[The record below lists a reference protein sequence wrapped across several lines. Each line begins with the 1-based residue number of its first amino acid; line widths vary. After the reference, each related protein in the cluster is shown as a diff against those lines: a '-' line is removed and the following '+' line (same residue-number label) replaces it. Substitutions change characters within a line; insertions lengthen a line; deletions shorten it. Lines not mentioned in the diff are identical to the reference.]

1 MVKKIHLNFD
11 NINNPDYEIWT
22 KEAVGEFLDLFPAYK
37 DLFEITT
44 ESIEADKKLFQRSF
58 SKDDLKNLVD
68 IAVMIHDKGTSPDA
82 SLEQKLRDLF
92 TLQADGTYK
101 YQSSPDPSSPDR
113 NITRSFLLLAEQ
125 KVNGQEP
132 DYSFPIEICF
142 GQTSNSGCY
151 GEGGMMAGVMM
162 YLNTFEDGT
171 QGKDAQY
178 KKDFFKML
186 LKHELGHTF
195 QACPKGAQRQLDTS
209 ETGMGHCTHDDCL
222 MLSGDKAHEAF
233 EKNRNITFCDD
244 CKKEIEQHLRM
255 IKDPNQHEFTND
267 TNSAEPTDGQDYDE
281 PDNPNMPELV
291 RILKAAYKEHD
302 ITMRATKEKQ
312 EDYPYSYN
320 LYKRGEKPA
329 DGATPTGRI
338 TITNEKNIT
347 LKSKD
352 INHFVVAMNAVKQ
365 RGGDAIRLN
374 LSDKASDEECKAFA
388 AHAVIAG
395 MIAGIEVKNNPY
407 SLDEL
412 KEINP
417 MIEKV
422 IKLTKQKEDAKNA
435 AAALESNTDTAKEPE
450 LEKTLGTSIDEAFG
464 TYQQLSKD
472 ALPNFDSL
480 KKFECGVNAVQRAK
494 TRRVAQQILAQR
506 QTRNRS

>member
-44 ESIEADKKLFQRSF
+44 ESIEADKSLLHESF
-58 SKDDLKNLVD
+58 SKDDLDKLVNTAMTEFGSSGFKPEQFYD
-68 IAVMIHDKGTSPDA
+68 IFP
-82 SLEQKLRDLF
+82 Q
-92 TLQADGTYK
+92 QPDGTYK
-101 YQSSPDPSSPDR
+101 YEPTGDYKAARGALFVLQQVK
-113 NITRSFLLLAEQ
+113 NGGQ
-125 KVNGQEP
+125 K
-132 DYSFPIEICF
+132 DYSFPIEIDF
-142 GQTSNSGCY
+142 SNEPKPQTY
-151 GEGGMMAGVMM
+151 GEGGMMSGVTMF
-162 YLNTFEDGT
+162 LNTFEDGT

-186 LKHELGHTF
+186 LKHELGHVF

-209 ETGMGHCTHDDCL
+209 GTGMGHCTHDDCL
-222 MLSGDKAHEAF
+222 MLSGNNAHEAF
-233 EKNRNITFCDD
+233 EKNHNITFCDD

-255 IKDPNQHEFTND
+255 IKDPNQVEMTND
-267 TNSAEPTDGQDYDE
+267 TRSAEPTDGQDYDE

-302 ITMRATKEKQ
+302 IAMRATKEKQ

-352 INHFVVAMNAVKQ
+352 INHFVVAMNAIKQ

-435 AAALESNTDTAKEPE
+435 AAALESNTDTAKEQE